1 MRAPMK
7 VNGERFACVSLE
19 REARGVG
26 RVAGHPEVPARGNVD
41 GLSTR
46 SIDFAL
52 CHRGALW

>member
-1 MRAPMK
+1 MK